1 MFGCSFVCLTG
12 AHSPTSLPVENS
24 LNSAQPYQSNVCMS
38 AFHPDIKAAAFPSKC
53 FFALITW
60 SHSVFHYAAFL
71 ESEVFKL
78 INVLLRM
85 LVSSLLPPADFCYR
99 DTSMFWAKLGKMLNY
114 NLGCNNNLLFF
125 LMFICVLYP
134 LSYNHIT
141 KRKEK
146 KQLGCCIN
154 S

>member
-1 MFGCSFVCLTG
+1 
-12 AHSPTSLPVENS
+12 
-24 LNSAQPYQSNVCMS
+24 
-38 AFHPDIKAAAFPSKC
+38 
-53 FFALITW
+53 
-60 SHSVFHYAAFL
+60 
-71 ESEVFKL
+71 
-78 INVLLRM
+78 M
-85 LVSSLLPPADFCYR
+85 LVSALLPPADFCYR

-154 S
+154 